1 MAASEST
8 TGDPSLSFAHRA
20 QPLSAIAAIVAV
32 TLIRVHAQD
41 AVFKSGIDMVPL
53 TVTVTDAAGRYKTG
67 LTQDDFSVAE
77 DGVPQTLSFF
87 ASDEVPVDV
96 ALVMDTSSSMA
107 AVMPMLQ
114 SAARGLVRGLRSG
127 DRATIVD
134 VKNSVRAPQLL
145 SEDLGGVASALG
157 ELRASGTTAIYDGVY
172 VALGEF
178 QRARRRQ
185 PAIRRQVMVLFSDGL
200 DNASHVTTDA
210 MRDLARRVDVTI
222 YTVAL
227 GQKARVAVASEKQ
240 KQSLW
245 EAAYTMRALAT
256 EAGGRGFSPAT
267 AGELPAIYDSIRREL
282 ASQYQVGYV
291 PSRPF
296 GDSRFRQV
304 SVRVLPPTS
313 AVARTRLGYVAAPVM
328 SGPGNE

>member
-8 TGDPSLSFAHRA
+8 TDDHSLSFAHRA
-20 QPLSAIAAIVAV
+20 RSLSALVAVVAV
-32 TLIRVHAQD
+32 TLIRVNAQT
-41 AVFKSGIDMVPL
+41 AVFKNGIDMVPL
-53 TVTVTDAAGRYKTG
+53 TVTVTDAAGKYQTG

-114 SAARGLVRGLRSG
+114 SAARGLVRGLRPG

-134 VKNSVRAPQLL
+134 VKKSVRAPQLL
-145 SEDLGGVASALG
+145 SDNLVAVAETLSA
-157 ELRASGTTAIYDGVY
+157 LRASGTTAMYDGVY
-172 VALGEF
+172 VALSEF
-178 QRARRRQ
+178 QRDRRRQ

-200 DNASHVTTDA
+200 DNASHVTADA
-210 MRDLARRVDVTI
+210 MKDLARRVDVTI

-227 GQKARVAVASEKQ
+227 GQKGRENVVTEQ
-240 KQSLW
+240 EKQSLW

-256 EAGGRGFSPAT
+256 DAGGRGFSPAT
-267 AGELPAIYDSIRREL
+267 ARELPAIYDSIRQEL

-304 SVRVLPPTS
+304 SVRVRPPIS
-313 AVARTRLGYVAAPVM
+313 AVARTRMGYVAAPVM
-328 SGPGNE
+328 